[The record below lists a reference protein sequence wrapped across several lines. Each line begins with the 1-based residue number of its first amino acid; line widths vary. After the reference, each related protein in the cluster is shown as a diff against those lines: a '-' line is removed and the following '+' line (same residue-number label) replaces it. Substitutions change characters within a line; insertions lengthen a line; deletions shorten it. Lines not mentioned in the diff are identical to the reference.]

1 MKVDCLTNLIKET
14 SLMSL
19 PLKLMIVSSSGS
31 FLSTWKKKIKNK
43 ISLTALETDMAMVKY
58 LFYY

>member
-1 MKVDCLTNLIKET
+1 MKVDCLTNFIKET

>member
-1 MKVDCLTNLIKET
+1 
-14 SLMSL
+14 
-19 PLKLMIVSSSGS
+19 MIVSSSGS